1 MRRHFKSVRICRGDL
16 KSAFAT
22 FAAIDPFRRPKI
34 KAVIRQYRVRSCEF
48 GWHAASLQQ
57 GSTQDSLMLLPMRSL
72 LKKIQ
77 SVYLTPWSLKTVI
90 KRDEAEWFGQNAT
103 RRRLSLS
110 RLVVRLE
117 GGRTDFTLLHYLDH
131 PGDTGGAGVPD
142 RDLLRRG
149 VPAASTGRRGVRPPL
164 HARLGGACGGPFL
177 LDPCGGDGGA
187 VHDAEHLGNRVP
199 AWLGVDRYGLVCS
212 KCRAD
217 DLFPF
222 PNGRVPPARGAG
234 HCHPEIHRE
243 RGAAQRCAALERVPC
258 AGRKQFE
265 GLVSGSFI
273 CR

>member
-110 RLVVRLE
+110 RLERELLFAGE
-117 GGRTDFTLLHYLDH
+117 HPLRFAISLLTLQVALLVFVSLL
-131 PGDTGGAGVPD
+131 PPD
-142 RDLLRRG
+142 WF
-149 VPAASTGRRGVRPPL
+149 A
-164 HARLGGACGGPFL
+164 
-177 LDPCGGDGGA
+177 
-187 VHDAEHLGNRVP
+187 P
-199 AWLGVDRYGLVCS
+199 AWSFDW
-212 KCRAD
+212 K
-217 DLFPF
+217 
-222 PNGRVPPARGAG
+222 
-234 HCHPEIHRE
+234 
-243 RGAAQRCAALERVPC
+243 AAEQISHFSTIWTIQATLAALV
-258 AGRKQFE
+258 
-265 GLVSGSFI
+265 
-273 CR
+273 